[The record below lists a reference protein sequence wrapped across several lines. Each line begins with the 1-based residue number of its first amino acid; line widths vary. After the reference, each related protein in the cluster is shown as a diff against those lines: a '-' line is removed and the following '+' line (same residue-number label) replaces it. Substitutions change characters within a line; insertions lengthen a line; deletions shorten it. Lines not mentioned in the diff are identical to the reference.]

1 MARCLDLLQQPTLQF
16 MEQVA
21 YPLVVQDEGGVVVWV
36 NEAFCRYFSAKREMV
51 VGRLAAGQLPE
62 VARTAYLEWSRV
74 WREGGPT
81 PGRLMIRMRNGEL
94 RAHWVLGQPIADANG
109 RPTGGAVLAILEE
122 RALGDAIVEG
132 FRRAGRIVDDV
143 LVSLG
148 KEVERALGQAGPAH
162 VDFTDLRERIPA
174 LSQLSDREWSVA
186 RRIGRGDRT
195 AIVATD
201 LGITASTVRNHLKAI
216 YRKTGIRSQVELVQH
231 LRAWYRE
238 VGGGA

>member
-1 MARCLDLLQQPTLQF
+1 M
-16 MEQVA
+16 
-21 YPLVVQDEGGVVVWV
+21 
-36 NEAFCRYFSAKREMV
+36 NEAFCRYFSAKREMA

-62 VARTAYLEWSRV
+62 AVRTAYLEWSRV

-81 PGRLMIRMRNGEL
+81 PGRLMI
-94 RAHWVLGQPIADANG
+94 
-109 RPTGGAVLAILEE
+109 
-122 RALGDAIVEG
+122 
-132 FRRAGRIVDDV
+132 
-143 LVSLG
+143 
-148 KEVERALGQAGPAH
+148 
-162 VDFTDLRERIPA
+162 
-174 LSQLSDREWSVA
+174 A

-216 YRKTGIRSQVELVQH
+216 CRKTGIRSQVELVQH